1 MTEDARPGASDHK
14 PLEHKP
20 SITLRSPGS
29 PALYGLSRSR
39 SPATFSN
46 GSPRD
51 ATHATPV
58 GALHKAVSLQSL
70 MALSGV
76 RSATPPYSPYSF
88 TFSPPSRRQAY
99 IEEAMSLASPTDPQ
113 LDPQAYTKTKQ
124 SEPHDTGHRF
134 VIQPHST
141 FRTSWDMLLALL
153 IFYNAVAVP
162 FRLGFE
168 VSGGLGIFVF
178 DSVTDF
184 LFLVDIVLN
193 FRTVV
198 EVAGMV
204 LTKPKDIGKYYL
216 RTWFGLDLVSS
227 FPVDVILLFAGAEP
241 GDSETLRV
249 NRMLKVLKCFRL
261 LRVFRLARLSRI
273 MHNARTL
280 LSIKHSFRWIGKY
293 SLCVLLAAHYI
304 SCGWFLVANVEE
316 DGGEEHVSW
325 VTQFHMAGADEPG
338 TLSNASLKTKYIVSL
353 SHSILV
359 MSSIGSSIEPVSD
372 TERIYHLITMICGTS
387 LWAFGMLS
395 LSDALFS
402 LHRNETLY
410 KQKMDFVSDFLAR
423 RLPHKKKLR
432 RRVRLFYEHL
442 HQRQRYWGNECEI
455 ISDLSRDLQTE
466 VLHALHDSM
475 ISKNVFFT
483 NLSRPAV
490 SSLIQCLT
498 LFSFNPNEIIVNE
511 GEVGT
516 EMFFIAD
523 GIVEVYLASKV
534 LRRMKDGDYFGE
546 IALMSELAIR
556 TASVRAISFCDIFC
570 LTKAAVDEVLSRYP
584 EDKEKWKKICS
595 RRIFV
600 HSPSKKKS
608 RTTYDRGVD
617 PVSGGS
623 DSKSWKSFLQ
633 SMSSFGRSSRSS
645 SRRKFEKDFTSIVTA
660 EAEAR
665 DKEEGSQGTPRSA
678 TGEPGVSEE
687 MGAMEDAVLGRE
699 DSTGIL
705 KNLLAELQ
713 MEKELRMKK
722 EEELRVVEAKI
733 SKFCFEVH
741 RGAM

>member
-113 LDPQAYTKTKQ
+113 LDTPKQ
-124 SEPHDTGHRF
+124 SRASHMILVT
-134 VIQPHST
+134 
-141 FRTSWDMLLALL
+141 
-153 IFYNAVAVP
+153 
-162 FRLGFE
+162 GFE

-178 DSVTDF
+178 DSATDF

-227 FPVDVILLFAGAEP
+227 FPVDVVLLFAGAEP

-316 DGGEEHVSW
+316 DGGEEHASW

-338 TLSNASLKTKYIVSL
+338 TLSNASLKT
-353 SHSILV
+353 
-359 MSSIGSSIEPVSD
+359 
-372 TERIYHLITMICGTS
+372 
-387 LWAFGMLS
+387 
-395 LSDALFS
+395 
-402 LHRNETLY
+402 N
-410 KQKMDFVSDFLAR
+410 
-423 RLPHKKKLR
+423 
-432 RRVRLFYEHL
+432 
-442 HQRQRYWGNECEI
+442 
-455 ISDLSRDLQTE
+455 
-466 VLHALHDSM
+466 
-475 ISKNVFFT
+475 
-483 NLSRPAV
+483 
-490 SSLIQCLT
+490 LIQCLT

-733 SKFCFEVH
+733 SKFVGEVH